1 MLFHCRTQKTLRL
14 INIAY
19 DGIWPDSL
27 CSLGNF
33 DCHSSRDIEKFIHDL
48 SRNWYHCYIVQ
59 SKCSQK
65 LSFFAVCIFWK
76 QALAPDKLINRYSE
90 ETLSPL
96 CLGTSAES
104 SNNTISMGPNIDVNW
119 KILWKQIS
127 FFHKYFERLFL
138 GNTRWQC
145 ECRNL
150 SRLLTIVDT
159 KDFHSKLHLEQ
170 AHQIQEYPKYWPR
183 TTLIVIKHYAC
194 CDQWK
199 L

>member
-1 MLFHCRTQKTLRL
+1 MAQLRKLYIHLYTSIMQPCDCLILTIGIYRDEVFRGMLFHCRIQKTLRL

-48 SRNWYHCYIVQ
+48 SRNWYHCCIVQ

-76 QALAPDKLINRYSE
+76 QVLALDKLITRYSE

-96 CLGTSAES
+96 CLGTSAKS
-104 SNNTISMGPNIDVNW
+104 SNNTISMGPDIDVNW

-127 FFHKYFERLFL
+127 FSHKYFDGRKK
-138 GNTRWQC
+138 TQ
-145 ECRNL
+145 
-150 SRLLTIVDT
+150 
-159 KDFHSKLHLEQ
+159 
-170 AHQIQEYPKYWPR
+170 
-183 TTLIVIKHYAC
+183 
-194 CDQWK
+194 
-199 L
+199 